1 MNKIFLIG
9 NTTKDIEV
17 IENDKVKLGKF
28 TIAVSRPYKNVDGG
42 YDSDFLN
49 CIVFNASDYIKNN
62 LTKGTKIAVE
72 GSVQTRTYEV
82 EGQKKYS
89 TDIIVNKI
97 EILTKKDN
105 MDKVSSRTIVQE
117 NIKYDSSDLP
127 W

>member
-1 MNKIFLIG
+1 MNKIFLTG
-9 NTTKDIEV
+9 NTTKDIEIV
-17 IENDKVKLGKF
+17 ENDKVKLGKF
-28 TIAVSRPYKNVDGG
+28 TIAVSRPYKNVDGS

-105 MDKVSSRTIVQE
+105 IDKVSSRTIVQE
-117 NIKYDSSDLP
+117 NIEYDSSDLP

>member
-1 MNKIFLIG
+1 MNKIFLTG

-17 IENDKVKLGKF
+17 VENDKVRLGKF
-28 TIAVSRPYKNVDGG
+28 TIAVSRPYKNLDGS

-49 CIVFNASDYIKNN
+49 CIVFNANDYIKNN

-117 NIKYDSSDLP
+117 NIEYDSSDLP